1 MSPPL
6 MRESEPGHDYSRT
19 LDIEADGDEIVLWEE
34 VNDYTGPHLARLAI
48 PAHLAAAVASRIMSA
63 ARYVGR

>member
-6 MRESEPGHDYSRT
+6 MLESEPAAEYFRT
-19 LDIEADGDEIVLWEE
+19 LEIEADGDDIVLWEE

-48 PAHLAAAVASRIMSA
+48 PAHLAAVVASRIMSA
-63 ARYVGR
+63 AREVGR